1 MRGGDNME
9 NKEIKIEKTI
19 SYGKFKQ
26 LKGNRPINKGL
37 LTAIRE
43 SINNDGNYLMYNPI
57 IVNEKMEIID
67 GQHRLEAA
75 RLEASY
81 IYYIVADGMKIRQA
95 QVLNSKKRQWSS
107 NDFLQSYL
115 VEGKRDYETLNVL
128 MNEYKFSIAIVVK
141 FLAQQFHKPAMDR
154 FRDGHLLIVD
164 QDWAENAMGLL
175 STVRDYSPD
184 YAYAQSSCQRAVAVL
199 LNGLMKSGKPRL
211 FEDQLKR
218 YQTTITRRNS
228 IKDYLKEFQLIL
240 DMGGDNKVKL
250 I

>member
-1 MRGGDNME
+1 MA
-9 NKEIKIEKTI
+9 KEQEVKIQKTTDY
-19 SYGKFKQ
+19 SVFKP
-26 LKGNRPINKGL
+26 LAGNRPINKGL
-37 LTAIRE
+37 LLAIRE

-75 RLEASY
+75 RLEEVEV
-81 IYYIVADGMKIRQA
+81 YYITAVGMKIRQA

-107 NDFLQSYL
+107 SDFLQSYL
-115 VEGKRDYETLNVL
+115 TEGKSEYQTLKQL
-128 MNEYKFSIAIVVK
+128 MDEYRFSIAICVK
-141 FLAQQFHKPAMDR
+141 YLSQNHHQSGMRK
-154 FRDGHLLIVD
+154 FRDGKFEIID
-164 QDWAENAMGLL
+164 QAWAEDALGLL
-175 STVRDYSPD
+175 SKVRDYSPD
-184 YAYAQSSCQRAVAVL
+184 YAYAQSMCQISVGKMLDALRVA
-199 LNGLMKSGKPRL
+199 GKPRL

-228 IKDYLKEFQLIL
+228 TKDYLKEFQLIL